1 MRIYLGRREL
11 FLARQAAV
19 RGWTTSHISSRE
31 NLLEAARQLA
41 GSMAGVS
48 TWLAVAKRA
57 QWGSLEDLRKTFGS
71 ADGVPV
77 ANKVYTVFNIAGNRF
92 RLIVKIEYEYK
103 KIFIK
108 HLLTHADYTKGEW
121 K

>member
-1 MRIYLGRREL
+1 
-11 FLARQAAV
+11 V
-19 RGWTTSHISSRE
+19 RGWTTSHIISRK

-48 TWLAVAKRA
+48 TWLAVAKKA
-57 QWGSLEDLRKTFGS
+57 QWGSLEDVRKTFGS

-77 ANKVYTVFNIAGNRF
+77 GRKVYTVFNIAGNRY

-121 K
+121 KT